1 MKKVLKRILLAVG
14 GLILLVLIV
23 AGGWAIANREELSV
37 FQGAVSSFTAKE
49 YCSCRFVMG
58 YSEGYC
64 QGYSEQYI
72 PISALREDTSRKR
85 VTVRGT
91 GRVQTA
97 AWISPREGCRL
108 LPEAEADALP

>member
-1 MKKVLKRILLAVG
+1 MKKVIKRILQAVG
-14 GLILLVLIV
+14 GLVLLILL
-23 AGGWAIANREELSV
+23 AGGGWAIANREDLSV
-37 FQGAVSSFTAKE
+37 FQGAISSFTAKE

-58 YSEGYC
+58 FSEGYC

-72 PISALREDTSRKR
+72 PISALREDTPRKR
-85 VTVRGT
+85 VTVRGL

-108 LPEAEADALP
+108 LPQADALP